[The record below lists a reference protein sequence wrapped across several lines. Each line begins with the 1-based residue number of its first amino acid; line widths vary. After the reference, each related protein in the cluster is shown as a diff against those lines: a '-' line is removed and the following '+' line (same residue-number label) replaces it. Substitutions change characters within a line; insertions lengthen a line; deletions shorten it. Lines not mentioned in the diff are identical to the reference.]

1 MGVAKRTTPLSLIP
15 CEVAACRPP
24 PRVRPPVLVAA
35 ITMQGPTIVCA
46 RAWQLMMV
54 MALALLALALL
65 PPKTQ
70 AQPGAAVPFACPA
83 DSWQP
88 GWAHGDAADACTQW
102 LTNVDWGALSTHSD
116 LASAC
121 NSTFARSQC
130 AGACCTRGLNATPG
144 ADACRKHVDAPG
156 TCSGNATFSI
166 AGCASTAGSRE
177 LWETYCVQLLYDD
190 EWADS
195 SHDFRMDGG
204 LGGLPKE
211 FVGSLHVMFPHQVWH
226 VPARYELSFDAP
238 AEATVNVALWF
249 NNDSSYYVRN
259 GWDPHDAAYCNTEM
273 PITLSR
279 AGFEYRP
286 HSPGVPYDTQ
296 TDWDPGHGVPSAL
309 WVRQV
314 AAGDG
319 AIAFQLGEAP
329 SGTSCLET
337 VGLAVAG
344 ACRLTVSQPPC

>member
-1 MGVAKRTTPLSLIP
+1 MGVAKRTTPLSLNP
-15 CEVAACRPP
+15 CVVAACRPP

-65 PPKTQ
+65 PPETQ
-70 AQPGAAVPFACPA
+70 AQTGAAVPFACPA

-195 SHDFRMDGG
+195 NHDFRMDGG
-204 LGGLPKE
+204 LGGLPKA

-337 VGLAVAG
+337 VGLAVVG